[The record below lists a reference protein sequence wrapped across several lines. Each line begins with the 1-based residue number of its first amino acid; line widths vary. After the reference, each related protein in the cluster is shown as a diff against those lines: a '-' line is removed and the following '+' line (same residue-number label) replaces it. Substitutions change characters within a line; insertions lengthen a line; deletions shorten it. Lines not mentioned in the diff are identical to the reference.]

1 MNTNVSHIWAKG
13 NRPYQEDRSFVNIT
27 NDGLLLAVFDGHGG
41 ESTAE
46 YCRLNLLKAFNAVAD
61 DPIYPTI
68 PNKIRGIFDF
78 LNIETEKMTEGTT
91 ASIVFIPST
100 LDRAFVGVLGDSPV
114 IIKNKDNEYWHS
126 PEHNVR
132 SNPKEV
138 ARVKAAGGV
147 VFNGY
152 AFAPGGGFS
161 SAGLQLS
168 RTFGDA
174 EFASI
179 LSRDP
184 EIFEIELAKDSF
196 VLVGSDGLFDPSHGS
211 DDAASSIVQLV
222 ERGSDAKVLVQ
233 YALGIPTQDNV
244 TAILVRI
251 IE

>member
-13 NRPYQEDRSFVNIT
+13 ARPYQEDRSLIDIS

-46 YCRLNLLKAFNAVAD
+46 FCRANLLLAFNAVAD
-61 DPIYPTI
+61 DPTMPTI
-68 PNKIRGIFDF
+68 PNKVRGIFNYLALATND
-78 LNIETEKMTEGTT
+78 LREGTT
-91 ASIVFIPST
+91 ASIVFIPSS

-114 IIKNKDNEYWHS
+114 IIKNKDNEYWHA

-132 SNPKEV
+132 SNPAEV
-138 ARVKAAGGV
+138 ARVKAAGGTV
-147 VFNGY
+147 YGGY
-152 AFAPGGGFS
+152 AFAPGGGL
-161 SAGLQLS
+161 SASGLQLS
-168 RTFGDA
+168 RTLGDSNFSA
-174 EFASI
+174 I

-184 EIFEIELAKDSF
+184 EIFEIELGKDSF

-222 ERGSDAKVLVQ
+222 EKGSDAKVLVQ

-251 IE
+251 VE